1 MEANDNPGRTTDIFT
16 VTLIVFLTLKLA
28 GLVTWP
34 WVWVLSPL
42 WIEVTLWLLARAVI
56 ATLTALKERG

>member
-1 MEANDNPGRTTDIFT
+1 MEANDNTGRTTDIFT

-34 WVWVLSPL
+34 WIWVLAPL
-42 WIEVTLWLLARAVI
+42 WIEVGLWLLARAVL
-56 ATLTALKERG
+56 ATLAALKERG